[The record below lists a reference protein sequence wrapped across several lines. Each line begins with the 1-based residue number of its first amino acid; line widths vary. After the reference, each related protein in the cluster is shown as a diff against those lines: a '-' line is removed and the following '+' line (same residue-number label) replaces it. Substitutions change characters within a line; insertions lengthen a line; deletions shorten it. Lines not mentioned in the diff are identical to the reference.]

1 MIHIRLKRFAEQ
13 LLFASNI
20 FIAFLL
26 LFENKLV
33 IPPWLQ
39 TLGRM
44 HPLILHFPIVIL
56 FLAMIMEFFRFR
68 TENADNTFYR
78 NYSQNLLLVG
88 SLFAAITVTMGL
100 FLSREEGYSGET
112 LIWHKWTGAGLFF
125 VASLIYLIQN
135 KNWYKAPIAKSA
147 AFITVV
153 ALVLTGHYG
162 AAITHGENFIFEP
175 VSIQKQMAAVPIEK
189 AEVFNDVIKPILE
202 QKCVSC
208 HNPDKMKGEL
218 VLIDPKSILKGG
230 KTGKLFVAGNPQIS
244 LLLQR
249 VHLSVDDK
257 KHMPPIGKTQ
267 LTAGEITL
275 LTLWVKENAG
285 FNKKVL
291 ALSATDSLRILAAA
305 ILKPVEREE
314 EIYDFSAA
322 DEETIKNL
330 NNDYRTVSEL
340 ARESPALSVNIYNR
354 SGFNA
359 SQLDELEEV
368 KKQIVSLNLNKM
380 PVKDSDLNR
389 ISKFE
394 NLRKLDLNFTDITA
408 KGLKEITSLKHLQSL
423 TLSGIKLDFK
433 DLQAIIPSFKNLKT
447 VSVWDTGLSSTELG
461 QLQKANAKINFIGGF
476 KDDGTK
482 PLKLNLPQIKNSST
496 IFAQTTP
503 LQLKHPIKGV
513 DIRFTTDGTEPDS
526 IKSPIFDGK
535 TVLTQNTT
543 IKAKAFKTGWVSSD
557 VVTFDFFKSAYKPDS
572 VNILFPLDR
581 VHQAEGDKT
590 FFNSKLGVIGA
601 NNPAWANNWAAVKEN
616 DMALVCE
623 FKKPVLISSVGVH
636 YMIEEDTGIFPP
648 EMIEVWGGPNRKQ
661 LKLLTKISA
670 SLPSKGDKPSLKSV
684 EGKFKT
690 ENVTYLKIVAKPL
703 NKMPKWHRDKDK
715 KALLLIDEM
724 FLN

>member
-26 LFENKLV
+26 LFENKLM

-56 FLAMIMEFFRFR
+56 LLAMIMEFFRFR
-68 TENADNTFYR
+68 TENSANSFYR

-88 SLFAAITVTMGL
+88 SLFAAVTVTMGL
-100 FLSREEGYSGET
+100 FLSKEEGYSGET
-112 LIWHKWTGAGLFF
+112 LILHKWTGAALFF
-125 VASLIYLIQN
+125 VASLIYLVRD
-135 KNWYKAPIAKSA
+135 KNWYKAPMAKSA
-147 AFITVV
+147 AFITVI

-175 VSIQKQMAAVPIEK
+175 ISSQKQMAAVPLEK

-202 QKCVSC
+202 QKCTSC

-218 VLIDPKSILKGG
+218 VLTDQKSILRGG
-230 KTGKLFVAGNPQIS
+230 KTGKLFVPGNPGIS

-249 VHLSVDDK
+249 VHLSIDDK

-267 LTAGEITL
+267 LTAEETTL
-275 LTLWVKENAG
+275 LALWVKENAV
-285 FNKKVL
+285 FNQKVM
-291 ALSATDSLRILAAA
+291 ALPANDSLRILASVR
-305 ILKPVEREE
+305 LKPVVKEE
-314 EIYDFSAA
+314 EVYDFAAA
-322 DEETIKNL
+322 DEETVKKL

-354 SGFNA
+354 SAFNA
-359 SQLDELEEV
+359 SQLDELDEV
-368 KKQIVSLNLNKM
+368 KKQVVSLNLNKM

-408 KGLKEITSLKHLQSL
+408 KGLKELTSLQHLQSL
-423 TLSGIKLDFK
+423 TLSGTKIDFK
-433 DLQAIIPSFKNLKT
+433 DLQDVIPGFKNLKT
-447 VSVWDTGLSSTELG
+447 ISIWDTGLNSSDIEKLKKSN
-461 QLQKANAKINFIGGF
+461 QKITFIGGF

-526 IKSPIFDGK
+526 IKSPIFDGR
-535 TVLTQNTT
+535 TVLSQNTT
-543 IKAKAFKTGWVSSD
+543 IKAKAFKTGWLSSD

-616 DMALVCE
+616 DMAVICE
-623 FKKPVLISSVGVH
+623 FKKQVPISSVGLH

-648 EMIEVWGGPNRKQ
+648 ELVEVWGGSNPKQ
-661 LKLLTKISA
+661 LKLLTKFTT
-670 SLPSKGDKPSLKSV
+670 SLPSKGDKPSLKSMN
-684 EGKFKT
+684 GKFKT
-690 ENVTYLKIVAKPL
+690 ETVAYLKIVAKPL
-703 NKMPKWHRDKDK
+703 NKIPKWHRDKDK

>member
-1 MIHIRLKRFAEQ
+1 
-13 LLFASNI
+13 
-20 FIAFLL
+20 
-26 LFENKLV
+26 
-33 IPPWLQ
+33 
-39 TLGRM
+39 M

-56 FLAMIMEFFRFR
+56 LLAMIMEFFRFR
-68 TENADNTFYR
+68 TENSTNIFYR
-78 NYSQNLLLVG
+78 NYSQNLLLTG
-88 SLFAAITVTMGL
+88 ALFAAVTLIMGL

-112 LIWHKWTGAGLFF
+112 LIWHKWTGAMLFF
-125 VASLIYLIQN
+125 VSSFIYLVRN
-135 KNWYKAPIAKSA
+135 NSWYKAPFAKSA

-175 VSIQKQMAAVPIEK
+175 VSSQKQMAAIPLEK

-218 VLIDPKSILKGG
+218 VLTDPKSILKGG
-230 KTGKLFVAGNPQIS
+230 KTGRSFVPGNPKVS
-244 LLLQR
+244 LILQR
-249 VHLSVDDK
+249 VHLSIDDK
-257 KHMPPIGKTQ
+257 KHMPPVGKTQ
-267 LTAGEITL
+267 LTAEEITL
-275 LTLWVKENAG
+275 LALWVKENAG

-291 ALSATDSLRILAAA
+291 GLPVTDSLRILATAR
-305 ILKPVEREE
+305 LKPVSKDE
-314 EIYDFSAA
+314 EIFDFDAA
-322 DEETIKNL
+322 DEETIKKL

-354 SGFNA
+354 SAFKA

-408 KGLKEITSLKHLQSL
+408 KGLKELISLKYLHNL
-423 TLSGIKLDFK
+423 TISGTKINFT
-433 DLQAIIPSFKNLKT
+433 DLQAVIPNFKNLKT
-447 VSVWDTGLSSTELG
+447 ISVWDTGLSSSELEK
-461 QLQKANAKINFIGGF
+461 LQKANTKITFIGGF

-496 IFAQTTP
+496 IFAETTP
-503 LQLKHPIKGV
+503 LLLKHPIKGV
-513 DIRFTTDGTEPDS
+513 EIRFTTDGTEPDS
-526 IKSPIFDGK
+526 VKSPISDGK
-535 TVLTQNTT
+535 TVLSKNTT
-543 IKAKAFKTGWVSSD
+543 IKAKAFKTGWLSSD
-557 VVTFDFFKSAYKPDS
+557 VVTFDFFRSAYKPDS

-623 FKKPVLISSVGVH
+623 FKKPVAISSVGLH
-636 YMIEEDTGIFPP
+636 YMVEEDTGIFPP
-648 EMIEVWGGPNRKQ
+648 ELVEIWGGTNPKQ
-661 LKLLTKISA
+661 LKLLTKMTA
-670 SLPSKGDKPSLKSV
+670 ALPSKGDKPSLKSM

-690 ENVTYLKIVAKPL
+690 ETVTYLKIVAKPL

>member
-13 LLFASNI
+13 ILFASNI

-39 TLGRM
+39 TIGRM

-56 FLAMIMEFFRFR
+56 LLAMIMEFFRFR
-68 TENADNTFYR
+68 TENSGNTFYR

-88 SLFAAITVTMGL
+88 SLFAAVTVTMGL

-112 LIWHKWTGAGLFF
+112 LIWHKWTGAALFF
-125 VASLIYLIQN
+125 IASLIYLLRN
-135 KNWYKAPIAKSA
+135 KSWYKAATAKA
-147 AFITVV
+147 AALMTVV

-175 VSIQKQMAAVPIEK
+175 VSSQKEMAAMPLEK
-189 AEVFNDVIKPILE
+189 AEVFKDVIKPIFE

-218 VLIDPKSILKGG
+218 VLTDSKSILKGG
-230 KTGKLFVAGNPQIS
+230 KTGKLFVPGNPSLS
-244 LLLQR
+244 LLLKR
-249 VHLSVDDK
+249 IHLSVDDK

-267 LTAGEITL
+267 LTAEEITL
-275 LTLWVKENAG
+275 LALWVKENAG
-285 FNKKVL
+285 FSKKVI
-291 ALSATDSLRILAAA
+291 ALPATDSLRIFAVAR
-305 ILKPVEREE
+305 LKPVIKQEE
-314 EIYDFSAA
+314 VFDFAAA
-322 DEETIKNL
+322 DEETIKKL
-330 NNDYRTVSEL
+330 NNDYRTVSEV

-354 SGFNA
+354 SAFNA

-380 PVKDSDLNR
+380 PVKDSELNR

-408 KGLKEITSLKHLQSL
+408 KGLKELTSLKYLYSL
-423 TLSGIKLDFK
+423 ALSGTKINFK
-433 DLQAIIPSFKNLKT
+433 DLEAVIPAFKNLKT
-447 VSVWDTGLSSTELG
+447 ISVWDTGLSSSELEK
-461 QLQKANAKINFIGGF
+461 LQKANAKINFIGGF
-476 KDDGTK
+476 KDDGKK
-482 PLKLNLPQIKNSST
+482 PLKLNIPQIKNSST
-496 IFAQTTP
+496 IFSQTIP

-513 DIRFTTDGTEPDS
+513 DIRFTTNGLEPDS
-526 IKSPIFDGK
+526 INSPVFDGK
-535 TVLTQNTT
+535 TILSQNTT
-543 IKAKAFKTGWVSSD
+543 IKAKAFKTGWLSSD
-557 VVTFDFFKSAYKPDS
+557 VVTFDFFRSAYKPDS
-572 VNILFPLDR
+572 VNLLFPLDR
-581 VHQAEGDKT
+581 VHQAEGAKT

-616 DMALVCE
+616 DMTLVCE
-623 FKKPVLISSVGVH
+623 FKKPVPISSVGLH

-648 EMIEVWGGPNRKQ
+648 ELVEIWGGSNPKQ
-661 LKLLTKISA
+661 LKLLTKITA
-670 SLPSKGDKPSLKSV
+670 ALPSKWDKPSLKSV

-690 ENVTYLKIVAKPL
+690 ETVTYLKIVAKPL
-703 NKMPKWHRDKDK
+703 KKMPKWHRDKDK